1 MLRVLAYIW
10 ALFGAYWIVFAPAFS
25 SKSLRQ
31 TNLQRVKL
39 GFLAL
44 TFLLLL
50 SKARSISP
58 VWIIVSGLAW
68 TMLALYWVAP
78 RKETHSGEYK
88 FYRLFRL
95 VIGALTFALLFW
107 HKIGI
112 GFLGNRFLPL
122 SVVIMSAGFVIT
134 LLGLGITGWA
144 RVHLGRYWSDKVVIQ
159 PEHRLIR
166 TGPYARVRHPI
177 YFGVLLGI
185 AGTALV
191 VGEWRALAALLLMS
205 INYTVKARKED
216 NILFQRFGE
225 EFRSYQ
231 QKTGMLLPAFGA
243 NPENRQTT

>member
-10 ALFGAYWIVFAPAFS
+10 ALFGAYWIVLAPAFS

-31 TNLQRVKL
+31 TNLQKL
-39 GFLAL
+39 KVGFLTV

-50 SKARSISP
+50 WRAESISP
-58 VWIIVSGLAW
+58 AWIIVCGLAW

-78 RKETHSGEYK
+78 RKETHSGEYR
-88 FYRLFRL
+88 FYRLLRL

-107 HKIGI
+107 HKMGI
-112 GFLGNRFLPL
+112 GVLGRRFLPI
-122 SVVIMSAGFVIT
+122 SYAVMSAGFAVT
-134 LLGLGITGWA
+134 LIGLGVTAWA
-144 RVHLGRYWSDKVVIQ
+144 RVHLGQYWSDKVVIQ
-159 PEHRLIR
+159 SEHRLIR

-205 INYTVKARKED
+205 INYTVKAKKED
-216 NILFQRFGE
+216 RILFERFGE
-225 EFRSYQ
+225 EFLSYRQ
-231 QKTGMLLPAFGA
+231 NTGMLLPAFRP
-243 NPENRQTT
+243 NPANRQST